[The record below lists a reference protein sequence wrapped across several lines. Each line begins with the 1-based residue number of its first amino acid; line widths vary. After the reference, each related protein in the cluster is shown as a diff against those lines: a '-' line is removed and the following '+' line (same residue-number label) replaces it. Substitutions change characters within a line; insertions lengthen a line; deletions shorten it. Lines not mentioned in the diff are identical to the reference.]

1 MELTMLNRYKE
12 QVVPALQEKFQY
24 PNVHMIPRIEKI
36 VLNSSFGR
44 DDDRKGSLEATIE
57 DLGKITGQ
65 RPVATKSKLA
75 ISNFKL
81 REGDVIGAK
90 VTMRSRQMWEF
101 LDRFI
106 NVASPTIRDFRGLSF
121 KSFDGRGN
129 YTCGISDHTIFP
141 EIELDKVK
149 KQVGFDFTIVTT
161 AQTDE
166 EARELLTLIGMPF
179 RKQEKKEEAPAAA

>member
-12 QVVPALQEKFQY
+12 QVVPALQEKFKFK
-24 PNVHMIPRIEKI
+24 NVHEIPRIEKI

-44 DDDRKGSLEATIE
+44 EDDRKSALESTIE
-57 DLGKITGQ
+57 DIGKITGQ
-65 RPVATKSKLA
+65 RPIPTRSKLS

-90 VTMRSRQMWEF
+90 VTLRGRQMWEF

-106 NVASPTIRDFRGLSF
+106 NVAAPTIRDFRGLST

-129 YTCGISDHTIFP
+129 YTCGINDHTIFP

-149 KQVGFDFTIVTT
+149 RQLGFDLTIVTT
-161 AQTDE
+161 TDSND
-166 EARELLTLIGMPF
+166 EARELLAQIGLPF
-179 RKQEKKEEAPAAA
+179 RKPQEAA

>member
-1 MELTMLNRYKE
+1 MELAMLNHYREK
-12 QVVPALQEKFQY
+12 VAPALKEKFQY
-24 PNVHMIPRIEKI
+24 ANIHQIPRIEKI

-44 DDDRKGSLEATIE
+44 EDDRKAALEATME

-65 RPVATKSKLA
+65 RPIPTASKVA

-81 REGDVIGAK
+81 RTGDVIGAK
-90 VTMRSRQMWEF
+90 VTLRGRKMWEF

-106 NVASPTIRDFRGLSF
+106 NVAAPTIRDFRGLSP

-129 YTCGISDHTIFP
+129 YTCGINDHTIFP

-149 KQVGFDFTIVTT
+149 RQVGFDFTIVTSAET
-161 AQTDE
+161 NE
-166 EARELLTLIGMPF
+166 EAKELLTLMGMPF
-179 RKQEKKEEAPAAA
+179 RKPNESSAA